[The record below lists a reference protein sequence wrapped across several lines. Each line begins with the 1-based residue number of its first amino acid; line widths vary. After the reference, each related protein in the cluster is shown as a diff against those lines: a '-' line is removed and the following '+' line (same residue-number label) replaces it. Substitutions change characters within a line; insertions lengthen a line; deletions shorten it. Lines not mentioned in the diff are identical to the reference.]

1 LSPHHANAWI
11 ARLKLLAGAPAPVVL
26 LCSGSE
32 PLTNMPPPVDAVCH
46 TESLKSVL
54 SAVLLAAASAAAPV
68 QMLYSPLVAGYQP
81 I

>member
-26 LCSGSE
+26 LCSGRE
-32 PLTNMPPPVDAVCH
+32 PLTSMPPPVDAVCH
-46 TESLKSVL
+46 IESLKSVL

-68 QMLYSPLVAGYQP
+68 QMLYPPLVAGYQP